1 MFSTW
6 NENIAIQAAVLL
18 SELIFYIIKTVLVLF
33 EEKIA
38 KYWEDHYNTH
48 TSDEYDFGF

>member
-1 MFSTW
+1 MFSWW
-6 NENIAIQAAVLL
+6 NENITIQAAVSL
-18 SELIFYIIKTVLVLF
+18 SELIFYIIKTVPVLF

-48 TSDEYDFGF
+48 IADEYDFGF